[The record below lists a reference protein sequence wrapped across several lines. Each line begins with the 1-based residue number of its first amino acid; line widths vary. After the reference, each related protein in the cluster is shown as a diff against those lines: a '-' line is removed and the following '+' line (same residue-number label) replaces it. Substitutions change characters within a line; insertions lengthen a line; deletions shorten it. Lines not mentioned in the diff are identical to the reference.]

1 MKNEIFSLAIK
12 EIFSFD
18 FYFIDILNSTE
29 FKNET
34 WLENGNLED
43 FFLNF
48 RVN

>member
-29 FKNET
+29 LKNET
-34 WLENGNLED
+34 WLENGNLEG
-43 FFLNF
+43 FFPKF
-48 RVN
+48 